1 MKNYLHEPKKKLFV
15 LVLCTIGTTL
25 FSGLSAQK
33 NVIYSNNFDKLPVGR
48 YSQEKLKKEFGVTH
62 CNGCDQGRV
71 FIKKTKYRGK
81 VLEVRYPKN
90 QVRSKKSGMQTRIP
104 FKGNKKYDELYM
116 SYWVY
121 FPKNFNFR
129 AGGKLP
135 GLMYRTDKRDMS
147 LRLMWRKN
155 GLLEFYVHYNTYPTR
170 AGFDESINWSLKD
183 PYSEPKMKPQSDQ
196 VRLAKG
202 KWNHIEMYYKLN
214 TPGKANGIMKG
225 WLNGKLAGH
234 IKNNGDFRQK
244 NEKDISMNRL
254 FFSTFFG
261 GKDKEFQP
269 LKDEVAFFDG
279 FVVSKSRIGMK
290 GAKRPSFDNLE
301 DASLE
306 PEIVDHA
313 SDRVQVYPNPVQDRL
328 IISNTLD
335 NPSSVKILNILGQ
348 LVYTEDMTANQEQV
362 IDLSAMKSG
371 VYTVVIT
378 SDTQKIIRKILK
390 N

>member
-1 MKNYLHEPKKKLFV
+1 MKNTLCKSKKKV
-15 LVLCTIGTTL
+15 LLLLLCTIGTSL
-25 FSGLSAQK
+25 FSLLSAQK
-33 NVIYSNNFDKLPVGR
+33 NVIYSNNFDKLPAGK
-48 YSQEKLKKEFGVTH
+48 YSKSKLKKELGVGF
-62 CNGCDQGRV
+62 CNGCDEGRL
-71 FIKKTKYRGK
+71 FIKNTKYRGK
-81 VLEVRYPKN
+81 VLEIRYPKN
-90 QVRSKKSGMQTRIP
+90 QVKPDKSGMQTRIP
-104 FKGNKKYDELYM
+104 FKGNKKHDELYL

-135 GLMYRTDKRDMS
+135 GLMYHTDKRNMT

-155 GLLEFYVHYNTYPTR
+155 GLLEFYVHYNTKPTR
-170 AGFDESINWSLKD
+170 KGYNASINWSLKD
-183 PYSEPKMKPQSDQ
+183 PYTEPKMKPQSDQ
-196 VRLAKG
+196 ARLAKG

-234 IKNNGDFRQK
+234 IKNNGDFRRK

-269 LKDEVAFFDG
+269 VKDEVAFFDG

-301 DASLE
+301 DTSLE

-335 NPSSVKILNILGQ
+335 TPSSVKILNILGQ